1 MERRDFLKTSLLVAG
16 ASVALGAE
24 RSFASPTTFP
34 PGVIYT
40 KDNPGRWA
48 EKAGGHLPKVTV
60 EGGRVTIVTPHPMT
74 EKHFIVRHTL
84 VAPDGTV
91 LGEKTFTPAEAR
103 AESSFELPKGQGGTL
118 YATSFCNLHDF
129 WLTEFTL

>member
-1 MERRDFLKTSLLVAG
+1 
-16 ASVALGAE
+16 
-24 RSFASPTTFP
+24 
-34 PGVIYT
+34 
-40 KDNPGRWA
+40 
-48 EKAGGHLPKVTV
+48 
-60 EGGRVTIVTPHPMT
+60 MT

-91 LGEKTFTPAEAR
+91 LGEKTFTPAEAK